1 MNKISNYD
9 ELRAERRQVESRI
22 VAHKARISED
32 FQEFKTKLAPFMYLL
47 PVLNIFKK
55 EESSHPVLNA
65 ATSLGI
71 DFVAGR
77 TMFSKASWLLR
88 LVVPRILKSI
98 SGRLFNGLKGQRQE
112 A

>member
-9 ELRAERRQVESRI
+9 ELCVERLQVERRIVE
-22 VAHKARISED
+22 HKARISED
-32 FQEFKTKLAPFMYLL
+32 FNEIKTKLTPFLYLL
-47 PVLNIFKK
+47 PFLSIFKK
-55 EESSHPVLNA
+55 EEPGHPVLNA

-77 TMFSKASWLLR
+77 TMFSKASWLVR

-98 SGRLFNGLKGQRQE
+98 TGRLLNKIKS
-112 A
+112 